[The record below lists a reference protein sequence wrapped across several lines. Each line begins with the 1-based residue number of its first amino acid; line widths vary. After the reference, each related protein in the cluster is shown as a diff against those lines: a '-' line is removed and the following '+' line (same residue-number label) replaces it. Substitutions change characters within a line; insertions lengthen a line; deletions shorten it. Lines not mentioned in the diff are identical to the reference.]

1 MHIALTIVEVVLDT
15 KLEVKLRIRT
25 SVSLF
30 PSCCHDPEYEFVALE
45 KSIGDSDER
54 SPTSLA
60 EDTFDSSTN
69 STALV
74 FKTNTTTIMTVS
86 TNTNANLVGNWT
98 ANNFTG
104 SDKRIK
110 KDIVDIPSYKA
121 LEVVKKMQ
129 GVRYNLKEKN
139 DQGEFPEYHKDK
151 PKNGLKKIGFIGLGN
166 MGLPMANNILKAGI
180 EVNAFD
186 LSEKA
191 LNQAENL
198 GMSIKQNSESVLE
211 DIDALITM
219 LPNGSSVEKIFL
231 DDNLLKGINKQ
242 TLIIESSTI
251 SPEISKKVSKMAKN
265 YGISMLDAPVS
276 GGVKGA
282 ELGNLTFM
290 VGGSEADLEK
300 GSSLFKIMGDKI
312 FYAGESGSGQIAKLC
327 NNMLLAVHMCGTA
340 ETLALGVNNGLDPV
354 ILSEIMKNSS
364 GGNWSLE
371 KYNPYPGVMKTAPAS
386 EDYSGGFLNTL
397 MLKDLNLVSEL
408 ALQSESSTP
417 MGKLALQLYEEIKD
431 QGFGTLDFSS
441 IQKKYL

>member
-1 MHIALTIVEVVLDT
+1 M
-15 KLEVKLRIRT
+15 
-25 SVSLF
+25 
-30 PSCCHDPEYEFVALE
+30 
-45 KSIGDSDER
+45 
-54 SPTSLA
+54 
-60 EDTFDSSTN
+60 
-69 STALV
+69 
-74 FKTNTTTIMTVS
+74 
-86 TNTNANLVGNWT
+86 
-98 ANNFTG
+98 
-104 SDKRIK
+104 
-110 KDIVDIPSYKA
+110 
-121 LEVVKKMQ
+121 
-129 GVRYNLKEKN
+129 
-139 DQGEFPEYHKDK
+139 
-151 PKNGLKKIGFIGLGN
+151 KKIGFIGLGN

-231 DDNLLKGINKQ
+231 DDNLLEGINKQ

-265 YGISMLDAPVS
+265 CGISMLDAPVS

-290 VGGSEADLEK
+290 VGGSESDLQK

-354 ILSEIMKNSS
+354 VLSEIMKNSS

-417 MGKLALQLYEEIKD
+417 MGKLALQLYEEMKD

>member
-1 MHIALTIVEVVLDT
+1 M
-15 KLEVKLRIRT
+15 
-25 SVSLF
+25 
-30 PSCCHDPEYEFVALE
+30 
-45 KSIGDSDER
+45 
-54 SPTSLA
+54 
-60 EDTFDSSTN
+60 
-69 STALV
+69 
-74 FKTNTTTIMTVS
+74 
-86 TNTNANLVGNWT
+86 
-98 ANNFTG
+98 
-104 SDKRIK
+104 
-110 KDIVDIPSYKA
+110 
-121 LEVVKKMQ
+121 
-129 GVRYNLKEKN
+129 
-139 DQGEFPEYHKDK
+139 
-151 PKNGLKKIGFIGLGN
+151 KKIGFIGLGN

-191 LNQAENL
+191 LIQAENL

-231 DDNLLKGINKQ
+231 DDNLLEGINKQ

-276 GGVKGA
+276 GGIKGA

-290 VGGSEADLEK
+290 VGGSESDLQK

-354 ILSEIMKNSS
+354 VLSEIMKNSS

-417 MGKLALQLYEEIKD
+417 MGKLALQLYEEMKD

>member
-1 MHIALTIVEVVLDT
+1 M
-15 KLEVKLRIRT
+15 
-25 SVSLF
+25 
-30 PSCCHDPEYEFVALE
+30 
-45 KSIGDSDER
+45 
-54 SPTSLA
+54 
-60 EDTFDSSTN
+60 
-69 STALV
+69 
-74 FKTNTTTIMTVS
+74 
-86 TNTNANLVGNWT
+86 
-98 ANNFTG
+98 
-104 SDKRIK
+104 
-110 KDIVDIPSYKA
+110 
-121 LEVVKKMQ
+121 
-129 GVRYNLKEKN
+129 
-139 DQGEFPEYHKDK
+139 
-151 PKNGLKKIGFIGLGN
+151 KKIGFIGLGN

-231 DDNLLKGINKQ
+231 DDDLLEGINKQ

-290 VGGSEADLEK
+290 VGGSEADLKK

-340 ETLALGVNNGLDPV
+340 ETLALGVNNGLDPEV
-354 ILSEIMKNSS
+354 LSEIMKNSS

-417 MGKLALQLYEEIKD
+417 MGKLALQLYEEMKD

>member
-1 MHIALTIVEVVLDT
+1 M
-15 KLEVKLRIRT
+15 
-25 SVSLF
+25 
-30 PSCCHDPEYEFVALE
+30 
-45 KSIGDSDER
+45 
-54 SPTSLA
+54 
-60 EDTFDSSTN
+60 
-69 STALV
+69 
-74 FKTNTTTIMTVS
+74 
-86 TNTNANLVGNWT
+86 
-98 ANNFTG
+98 
-104 SDKRIK
+104 
-110 KDIVDIPSYKA
+110 
-121 LEVVKKMQ
+121 
-129 GVRYNLKEKN
+129 
-139 DQGEFPEYHKDK
+139 
-151 PKNGLKKIGFIGLGN
+151 KKIGFIGLGN

-198 GMSIKQNSESVLE
+198 GISIKQNSESVLE

-231 DDNLLKGINKQ
+231 DDNLLEGINKQ

-251 SPEISKKVSKMAKN
+251 SPEISKKVSKMAEN

-290 VGGSEADLEK
+290 VGGSESDLQK

-354 ILSEIMKNSS
+354 VLSEIMKNSS

-408 ALQSESSTP
+408 ALQSKSSTP
-417 MGKLALQLYEEIKD
+417 MGKLALHLYEEMKN

>member
-1 MHIALTIVEVVLDT
+1 M
-15 KLEVKLRIRT
+15 
-25 SVSLF
+25 
-30 PSCCHDPEYEFVALE
+30 
-45 KSIGDSDER
+45 
-54 SPTSLA
+54 
-60 EDTFDSSTN
+60 
-69 STALV
+69 
-74 FKTNTTTIMTVS
+74 
-86 TNTNANLVGNWT
+86 
-98 ANNFTG
+98 
-104 SDKRIK
+104 
-110 KDIVDIPSYKA
+110 
-121 LEVVKKMQ
+121 
-129 GVRYNLKEKN
+129 
-139 DQGEFPEYHKDK
+139 
-151 PKNGLKKIGFIGLGN
+151 KKIGFIGLGN

-198 GMSIKQNSESVLE
+198 GMSIKQNSESVTE

-231 DDNLLKGINKQ
+231 DDNLLEGINKQ

-290 VGGSEADLEK
+290 VGGSESDLQK

-354 ILSEIMKNSS
+354 VLSEIMKNSS

-417 MGKLALQLYEEIKD
+417 MGKLALQLYEEMKD

>member
-1 MHIALTIVEVVLDT
+1 MC
-15 KLEVKLRIRT
+15 IR
-25 SVSLF
+25 
-30 PSCCHDPEYEFVALE
+30 D
-45 KSIGDSDER
+45 R
-54 SPTSLA
+54 
-60 EDTFDSSTN
+60 
-69 STALV
+69 
-74 FKTNTTTIMTVS
+74 
-86 TNTNANLVGNWT
+86 
-98 ANNFTG
+98 
-104 SDKRIK
+104 
-110 KDIVDIPSYKA
+110 
-121 LEVVKKMQ
+121 
-129 GVRYNLKEKN
+129 
-139 DQGEFPEYHKDK
+139 
-151 PKNGLKKIGFIGLGN
+151 
-166 MGLPMANNILKAGI
+166 
-180 EVNAFD
+180 
-186 LSEKA
+186 
-191 LNQAENL
+191 
-198 GMSIKQNSESVLE
+198 
-211 DIDALITM
+211 
-219 LPNGSSVEKIFL
+219 
-231 DDNLLKGINKQ
+231 DNLLEGINKQ

-251 SPEISKKVSKMAKN
+251 SPEISKKVSKVAEN

-290 VGGSEADLEK
+290 VGGSEADLQK

-340 ETLALGVNNGLDPV
+340 ETLALGVNNGLDPIV
-354 ILSEIMKNSS
+354 LSEIMKNSS

-417 MGKLALQLYEEIKD
+417 MGKLALQLYEEMKD

>member
-1 MHIALTIVEVVLDT
+1 M
-15 KLEVKLRIRT
+15 
-25 SVSLF
+25 
-30 PSCCHDPEYEFVALE
+30 
-45 KSIGDSDER
+45 
-54 SPTSLA
+54 
-60 EDTFDSSTN
+60 
-69 STALV
+69 
-74 FKTNTTTIMTVS
+74 
-86 TNTNANLVGNWT
+86 
-98 ANNFTG
+98 
-104 SDKRIK
+104 
-110 KDIVDIPSYKA
+110 
-121 LEVVKKMQ
+121 
-129 GVRYNLKEKN
+129 
-139 DQGEFPEYHKDK
+139 
-151 PKNGLKKIGFIGLGN
+151 KKIGFIGLGN

-191 LNQAENL
+191 LKKAENL

-231 DDNLLKGINKQ
+231 EDNLLEGINKQ

-251 SPEISKKVSKMAKN
+251 SPEISKKVSKMAKKF
-265 YGISMLDAPVS
+265 GISMLDAPVS

-290 VGGSEADLEK
+290 VGGSESDLRN

-354 ILSEIMKNSS
+354 VLSEIMKNSS

-417 MGKLALQLYEEIKD
+417 MGKLALQLYEEMKD

>member
-1 MHIALTIVEVVLDT
+1 M
-15 KLEVKLRIRT
+15 
-25 SVSLF
+25 
-30 PSCCHDPEYEFVALE
+30 
-45 KSIGDSDER
+45 
-54 SPTSLA
+54 
-60 EDTFDSSTN
+60 
-69 STALV
+69 
-74 FKTNTTTIMTVS
+74 
-86 TNTNANLVGNWT
+86 
-98 ANNFTG
+98 
-104 SDKRIK
+104 
-110 KDIVDIPSYKA
+110 
-121 LEVVKKMQ
+121 
-129 GVRYNLKEKN
+129 
-139 DQGEFPEYHKDK
+139 
-151 PKNGLKKIGFIGLGN
+151 KKIGFIGLGN

-231 DDNLLKGINKQ
+231 DDNLLEGINKQ

-251 SPEISKKVSKMAKN
+251 SPEVSKKVSKVAEN

-290 VGGSEADLEK
+290 VGGSESDLQK

-354 ILSEIMKNSS
+354 VLSEIMKNSS

-417 MGKLALQLYEEIKD
+417 MGKLALQLYEEMKD

>member
-1 MHIALTIVEVVLDT
+1 M
-15 KLEVKLRIRT
+15 
-25 SVSLF
+25 
-30 PSCCHDPEYEFVALE
+30 
-45 KSIGDSDER
+45 
-54 SPTSLA
+54 
-60 EDTFDSSTN
+60 
-69 STALV
+69 
-74 FKTNTTTIMTVS
+74 
-86 TNTNANLVGNWT
+86 
-98 ANNFTG
+98 
-104 SDKRIK
+104 
-110 KDIVDIPSYKA
+110 
-121 LEVVKKMQ
+121 
-129 GVRYNLKEKN
+129 
-139 DQGEFPEYHKDK
+139 
-151 PKNGLKKIGFIGLGN
+151 KKIGFIGLGN

-191 LNQAENL
+191 LKKAENL

-231 DDNLLKGINKQ
+231 DDNLLEGINKQ

-251 SPEISKKVSKMAKN
+251 SPEISKKVCKMAKN

-290 VGGSEADLEK
+290 VGGSESDLQK

-354 ILSEIMKNSS
+354 VLSEIKKNSS

-417 MGKLALQLYEEIKD
+417 MGKLALQLYEEMKD

>member
-1 MHIALTIVEVVLDT
+1 M
-15 KLEVKLRIRT
+15 
-25 SVSLF
+25 
-30 PSCCHDPEYEFVALE
+30 
-45 KSIGDSDER
+45 
-54 SPTSLA
+54 
-60 EDTFDSSTN
+60 
-69 STALV
+69 
-74 FKTNTTTIMTVS
+74 
-86 TNTNANLVGNWT
+86 
-98 ANNFTG
+98 
-104 SDKRIK
+104 
-110 KDIVDIPSYKA
+110 
-121 LEVVKKMQ
+121 
-129 GVRYNLKEKN
+129 
-139 DQGEFPEYHKDK
+139 
-151 PKNGLKKIGFIGLGN
+151 KKIGFIGLGN

-231 DDNLLKGINKQ
+231 EDNLLEVINKR

-251 SPEISKKVSKMAKN
+251 SPGISKKISTIAKN
-265 YGISMLDAPVS
+265 HGISMLDAPVS

-282 ELGNLTFM
+282 ELGNLTFI
-290 VGGSEADLEK
+290 VGGSQADLEK
-300 GSSLFKIMGDKI
+300 GLSLFKIMGDKI

-354 ILSEIMKNSS
+354 VLSEIMKNSS

-371 KYNPYPGVMKTAPAS
+371 KYNPYPGVMETAPAS
-386 EDYSGGFLNTL
+386 ENYSGGFLNSL
-397 MLKDLNLVSEL
+397 MLKDLKLASEL
-408 ALQSESSTP
+408 ALGSKSTTP
-417 MGKLALQLYEEIKD
+417 MGKLAMQLYEEMMD
-431 QGFGTLDFSS
+431 DGFGTLDFSS